1 MIKKYLDST
10 YNNKL
15 QLVKNDKFFT
25 INVIFY

>member
-25 INVIFY
+25 INVIL